1 MAMWRLSTRS
11 SFIRRDQKIYG
22 GLPGLRIGFPRR
34 NGASPAPNWH
44 TISIIIF
51 IKTAS
56 RLLQKAPVNSEGK
69 PPKTTRKPLSKE
81 SVSKATSELNNL
93 LQIISGTSAE
103 IGNLWEGSEGSE
115 QYLNMLRSSI
125 DRAEAVAA
133 QLAEQAGG
141 TDQKVLMHPELTSFL
156 KPTKIREMPRVKP
169 TILVID
175 DEQMALVLIKRLL
188 SESGYQVVT
197 AQSGFE
203 ALDLFRRQP
212 QAFQLVLL
220 DLTMPFMDGE
230 ETFHRLREIRAEISV
245 VLCTGFIRQDR
256 LDRLMKAGIAGF
268 LRKPLAP
275 DEIVDHV
282 RGVLDSLKYTQI
294 ASALPDGSSIAS

>member
-1 MAMWRLSTRS
+1 MNA
-11 SFIRRDQKIYG
+11 
-22 GLPGLRIGFPRR
+22 
-34 NGASPAPNWH
+34 
-44 TISIIIF
+44 
-51 IKTAS
+51 
-56 RLLQKAPVNSEGK
+56 EGK
-69 PPKTTRKPLSKE
+69 SPRTPRKSISKE

-125 DRAEAVAA
+125 DRAEGVAA

-156 KPTKIREMPRVKP
+156 KPTKIREMPRAKP
-169 TILVID
+169 TILVVD

-230 ETFHRLREIRAEISV
+230 ETFHRLREIRADIPV
-245 VLCTGFIRQDR
+245 VLCTGFIRSDR

-275 DEIVDHV
+275 EEIVDHV
-282 RGVLDSLKYTQI
+282 RAVLESLKYAQLGG
-294 ASALPDGSSIAS
+294 ALPDGSSIAS

>member
-1 MAMWRLSTRS
+1 MLQGAM
-11 SFIRRDQKIYG
+11 G
-22 GLPGLRIGFPRR
+22 
-34 NGASPAPNWH
+34 
-44 TISIIIF
+44 
-51 IKTAS
+51 
-56 RLLQKAPVNSEGK
+56 NSEGLS
-69 PPKTTRKPLSKE
+69 PHRRQAISKE

-93 LQIISGTSAE
+93 LQIISGSSAE
-103 IGNLWEGSEGSE
+103 IGNLWESSEGSA

-156 KPTKIREMPRVKP
+156 KPTKIREMPRAKP
-169 TILVID
+169 TILVVD

-230 ETFHRLREIRAEISV
+230 ETFPRLREIRADIPV
-245 VLCTGFIRQDR
+245 ILCTGFIRSDR

-275 DEIVDHV
+275 EEIVDHV
-282 RGVLDSLKYTQI
+282 RAVLESLKY
-294 ASALPDGSSIAS
+294 ARLGGVLPDGSSIAG

>member
-1 MAMWRLSTRS
+1 M
-11 SFIRRDQKIYG
+11 
-22 GLPGLRIGFPRR
+22 
-34 NGASPAPNWH
+34 
-44 TISIIIF
+44 
-51 IKTAS
+51 
-56 RLLQKAPVNSEGK
+56 NSEGNS
-69 PPKTTRKPLSKE
+69 PRTPRKSVSKE

-93 LQIISGTSAE
+93 LQIISGTSEE
-103 IGNLWEGSEGSE
+103 IGNLWEGNEGSE

-125 DRAEAVAA
+125 GRAEAVAA

-141 TDQKVLMHPELTSFL
+141 TDQKVLMHPDLTSFL
-156 KPTKIREMPRVKP
+156 KPKTISEMPRAKP
-169 TILVID
+169 TILVVD
-175 DEQMALVLIKRLL
+175 DEQMALVLMKRLL
-188 SESGYQVVT
+188 GEAGYQVVT

-212 QAFQLVLL
+212 HAFQLVLL

-230 ETFHRLREIRAEISV
+230 ETFHRLREIRSEIPV

-256 LDRLMKAGIAGF
+256 LDRLMKDGIAGF

-282 RGVLDSLKYTQI
+282 RSVLDSLKY
-294 ASALPDGSSIAS
+294 AKVDGALPDSSSIAS

>member
-1 MAMWRLSTRS
+1 MATWRFSTRS
-11 SFIRRDQKIYG
+11 SFINRAKNIKLFRPIANEISSNQGRLGRVMLAHLLLI
-22 GLPGLRIGFPRR
+22 
-34 NGASPAPNWH
+34 
-44 TISIIIF
+44 ISIRKGI
-51 IKTAS
+51 
-56 RLLQKAPVNSEGK
+56 VNAANGTVYAEGK
-69 PPKTTRKPLSKE
+69 SPRTPRKSISKE

-93 LQIISGTSAE
+93 LQIIAGTSAE

-133 QLAEQAGG
+133 QLAEQVGG
-141 TDQKVLMHPELTSFL
+141 TDQKVLMHPELASFV
-156 KPTKIREMPRVKP
+156 KPKTITEMPRAKP
-169 TILVID
+169 TILVVD
-175 DEQMALVLIKRLL
+175 DESMALVLIKRLL
-188 SESGYQVVT
+188 SEAGYQVVT

-230 ETFHRLREIRAEISV
+230 ETFHRLREIRADIPI

-275 DEIVDHV
+275 DEIVDHI
-282 RGVLDSLKYTQI
+282 RGVLESLKYAQI
-294 ASALPDGSSIAS
+294 DSSLPDGSSIAS

>member
-1 MAMWRLSTRS
+1 MLAHFLL
-11 SFIRRDQKIYG
+11 I
-22 GLPGLRIGFPRR
+22 
-34 NGASPAPNWH
+34 
-44 TISIIIF
+44 ISIRKGIANAA
-51 IKTAS
+51 KRS
-56 RLLQKAPVNSEGK
+56 VKAEGRS
-69 PPKTTRKPLSKE
+69 PRTPRKSISKE
-81 SVSKATSELNNL
+81 SVSKATSEVNNL

-103 IGNLWEGSEGSE
+103 IGNLWEGSEGSD

-156 KPTKIREMPRVKP
+156 KPTKIREMPRAKP
-169 TILVID
+169 TILVVD

-230 ETFHRLREIRAEISV
+230 ETFHRLREIRADIPV
-245 VLCTGFIRQDR
+245 VLCTGFMRGDR

-275 DEIVDHV
+275 DEIVDHI
-282 RGVLDSLKYTQI
+282 RGVLESVKY
-294 ASALPDGSSIAS
+294 ARHGGALPDGSSIAG

>member
-1 MAMWRLSTRS
+1 MLALL
-11 SFIRRDQKIYG
+11 II
-22 GLPGLRIGFPRR
+22 I
-34 NGASPAPNWH
+34 
-44 TISIIIF
+44 ISI
-51 IKTAS
+51 KKAS
-56 RLLQKAPVNSEGK
+56 GLLQKETVNSEDK
-69 PPKTTRKPLSKE
+69 QPRTPRKSVSKE

-141 TDQKVLMHPELTSFL
+141 TDQKVVMHPELASFL
-156 KPTKIREMPRVKP
+156 KPKTISEMPRAKP
-169 TILVID
+169 TILVVD

-188 SESGYQVVT
+188 SEAGYQVVT

-212 QAFQLVLL
+212 LTYQLVLL

-230 ETFHRLREIRAEISV
+230 ETFHRLREIRANVPV

-256 LDRLMKAGIAGF
+256 LDLLMKAGIAGF

-282 RGVLDSLKYTQI
+282 RSVLDSLKYAQI
-294 ASALPDGSSIAS
+294 DGDLSDGSSVAS

>member
-1 MAMWRLSTRS
+1 M
-11 SFIRRDQKIYG
+11 
-22 GLPGLRIGFPRR
+22 
-34 NGASPAPNWH
+34 
-44 TISIIIF
+44 
-51 IKTAS
+51 
-56 RLLQKAPVNSEGK
+56 NSEGK
-69 PPKTTRKPLSKE
+69 PPPPATGQPLSQE

-115 QYLNMLRSSI
+115 QYLAMLRSSI

-141 TDQKVLMHPELTSFL
+141 TEEKVLMHPELATFL
-156 KPTKIREMPRVKP
+156 KPRTITEIPRAKP
-169 TILVID
+169 TILVVD
-175 DEQMALVLIKRLL
+175 DEPMALVLIKRLL
-188 SESGYQVVT
+188 GEAGYQVVT

-203 ALDLFRRQP
+203 ALDFFRRQP
-212 QAFQLVLL
+212 QAFQLILL

-230 ETFHRLREIRAEISV
+230 ETFQRLREIRTDIPV
-245 VLCTGFIRQDR
+245 VLCTGFIQRDR
-256 LDRLMKAGIAGF
+256 LDRLMSAGIAGF

-282 RGVLDSLKYTQI
+282 RSIFASLKYSQADSTN
-294 ASALPDGSSIAS
+294 SEGGSLAG

>member
-1 MAMWRLSTRS
+1 MLAHLLV
-11 SFIRRDQKIYG
+11 I
-22 GLPGLRIGFPRR
+22 
-34 NGASPAPNWH
+34 
-44 TISIIIF
+44 ISI
-51 IKTAS
+51 KKGTANAAKGS
-56 RLLQKAPVNSEGK
+56 VNCEGKAPRT
-69 PPKTTRKPLSKE
+69 PRKSVSKE

-156 KPTKIREMPRVKP
+156 KPTKIREMTPAKSTV
-169 TILVID
+169 LVVH

-220 DLTMPFMDGE
+220 DLPLPFMHAA
-230 ETFHRLREIRAEISV
+230 ETSH
-245 VLCTGFIRQDR
+245 
-256 LDRLMKAGIAGF
+256 
-268 LRKPLAP
+268 
-275 DEIVDHV
+275 
-282 RGVLDSLKYTQI
+282 
-294 ASALPDGSSIAS
+294 

>member
-1 MAMWRLSTRS
+1 M
-11 SFIRRDQKIYG
+11 
-22 GLPGLRIGFPRR
+22 
-34 NGASPAPNWH
+34 PN
-44 TISIIIF
+44 
-51 IKTAS
+51 AS
-56 RLLQKAPVNSEGK
+56 RLPSWLISAVLLILAAGTAFLALQPRSVGTGQAFASPEANRQEKVPPAPEGK
-69 PPKTTRKPLSKE
+69 SPPATRKSISKE

-103 IGNLWEGSEGSE
+103 IGNLWEGSDSSE
-115 QYLNMLRSSI
+115 EYLVMLRSSI
-125 DRAEAVAA
+125 NRAEAVAA

-141 TDQKVLMHPELTSFL
+141 TDQKVQMHPELASFL
-156 KPTKIREMPRVKP
+156 KPKTITEMPRAKS

-175 DEQMALVLIKRLL
+175 DESMALVLIKRLL
-188 SESGYQVVT
+188 GEAGYHVVT

-212 QAFQLVLL
+212 QGFHLVLL

-230 ETFHRLREIRAEISV
+230 ETFHRLREIRADIPV

-282 RGVLDSLKYTQI
+282 RSVLASLKYAQNTD
-294 ASALPDGSSIAS
+294 SLPDGSSIAG

>member
-1 MAMWRLSTRS
+1 
-11 SFIRRDQKIYG
+11 
-22 GLPGLRIGFPRR
+22 
-34 NGASPAPNWH
+34 
-44 TISIIIF
+44 
-51 IKTAS
+51 
-56 RLLQKAPVNSEGK
+56 VNAEGK
-69 PPKTTRKPLSKE
+69 SPRTPRKSISKE

-125 DRAEAVAA
+125 DRAEGVAA

-156 KPTKIREMPRVKP
+156 KPTKIREMPRAKP
-169 TILVID
+169 TILVVD

-230 ETFHRLREIRAEISV
+230 ETFHRLREIRADIPV
-245 VLCTGFIRQDR
+245 VLCTGFIRSDR

-275 DEIVDHV
+275 EEIVDHV
-282 RGVLDSLKYTQI
+282 RAVLESLKYAQLGG
-294 ASALPDGSSIAS
+294 ALPDGSSIAS

>member
-1 MAMWRLSTRS
+1 
-11 SFIRRDQKIYG
+11 
-22 GLPGLRIGFPRR
+22 
-34 NGASPAPNWH
+34 
-44 TISIIIF
+44 
-51 IKTAS
+51 
-56 RLLQKAPVNSEGK
+56 VNSEGK
-69 PPKTTRKPLSKE
+69 SPPATRKSISKE

-103 IGNLWEGSEGSE
+103 IGNLWEGSNSSE
-115 QYLNMLRSSI
+115 EYLAMLRSSI
-125 DRAEAVAA
+125 NRAEAVAA

-141 TDQKVLMHPELTSFL
+141 TDQKVQMHPELASFL
-156 KPTKIREMPRVKP
+156 KPKTITEMPRAKS

-175 DEQMALVLIKRLL
+175 DESMALVLIKRLL
-188 SESGYQVVT
+188 GEAGYHVVT

-212 QAFQLVLL
+212 QGFHLVLL

-230 ETFHRLREIRAEISV
+230 ETFHRLREIRADIPV

-282 RGVLDSLKYTQI
+282 RSVLASLKYAQN
-294 ASALPDGSSIAS
+294 SDSLPDGSSIAG

>member
-1 MAMWRLSTRS
+1 MATWRFSTRS
-11 SFIRRDQKIYG
+11 SFINRAKNIKRFRPIA
-22 GLPGLRIGFPRR
+22 
-34 NGASPAPNWH
+34 NGISSNQGRLGRVILAH
-44 TISIIIF
+44 FLLIISIRKGIANAA
-51 IKTAS
+51 KGS
-56 RLLQKAPVNSEGK
+56 VNAEGK
-69 PPKTTRKPLSKE
+69 SPPATRKSISKE

-103 IGNLWEGSEGSE
+103 IGNLWEGSDSSE
-115 QYLNMLRSSI
+115 EYLVMLRSSI
-125 DRAEAVAA
+125 NRAEAVAA

-141 TDQKVLMHPELTSFL
+141 TDQKVQMHPELASFL
-156 KPTKIREMPRVKP
+156 KPKTITEMPRAKS

-175 DEQMALVLIKRLL
+175 DESMALVLIKRLL
-188 SESGYQVVT
+188 GEAGYHVVT

-212 QAFQLVLL
+212 QGFHLVLL

-230 ETFHRLREIRAEISV
+230 ETFHRLREIRADIPV

-282 RGVLDSLKYTQI
+282 RSVLASLKYAQN
-294 ASALPDGSSIAS
+294 SDSLPDGSSIAG